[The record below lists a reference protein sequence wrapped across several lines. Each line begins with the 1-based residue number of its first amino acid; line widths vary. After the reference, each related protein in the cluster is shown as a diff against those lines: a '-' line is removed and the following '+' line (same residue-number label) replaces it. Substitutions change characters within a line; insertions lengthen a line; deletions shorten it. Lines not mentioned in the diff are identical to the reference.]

1 MITRAMPAFAPVL
14 RPLEVA
20 SATGVAEAELEDV
33 AWAFAA
39 DEMDEEAIVEDAAA
53 DEVRTA
59 NDDETSDDEEEDE
72 DKAAAVDFA
81 VGDKV
86 LVILAEDVD
95 VVLVLALAVGDV
107 DLAFAVVVLSSSS
120 LLSVLV
126 DLFAA
131 VVGLAPFAVVE
142 SAPRVTKPA
151 VGPEKVAEAVT

>member
-53 DEVRTA
+53 DEVRTTE
-59 NDDETSDDEEEDE
+59 DDVTSDDEEDE
-72 DKAAAVDFA
+72 DRAAAVDFA

-86 LVILAEDVD
+86 LVTLAEDVD